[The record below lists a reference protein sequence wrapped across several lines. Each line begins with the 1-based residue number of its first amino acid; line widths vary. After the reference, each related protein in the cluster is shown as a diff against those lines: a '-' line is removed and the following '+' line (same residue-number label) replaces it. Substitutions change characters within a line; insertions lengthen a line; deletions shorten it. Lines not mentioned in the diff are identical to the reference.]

1 MPASTT
7 AGLEY
12 ADYDLPLTSL
22 PVDLSVNDPPR
33 ASGTATIV
41 GTYAP
46 ALGADNTRALRLHG
60 YVEVAE
66 DGVYTFVVETDD
78 GARLKIG
85 NQTVAEA
92 FRYDGN
98 GVTKRSG
105 NIALAKGKHE
115 ILIEYFANDD
125 IGANFLNV
133 GWSGPGFAQQAI
145 PAGNLS
151 H

>member
-1 MPASTT
+1 VPASTL
-7 AGLEY
+7 AGLDY
-12 ADYDLPLTSL
+12 ADYDLALTSL

-33 ASGTATIV
+33 ASGTATSV

-46 ALGADNTRALRLHG
+46 ALSADNTRALRLHG
-60 YVEVAE
+60 YVEVAQ
-66 DGVYTFVVETDD
+66 DGVYTFLVETDD

-85 NQTVAEA
+85 TEIVAEA
-92 FRYDGN
+92 SRNDGN
-98 GVTKRSG
+98 GVMKRSG

-125 IGANFLNV
+125 VGSNLLNV
-133 GWSGPGFAQQAI
+133 GWAGPGFAQPAI